1 MLAVGLCALPAYL
14 LGTFPTAHLIV
25 RAHGRDV
32 TAEGSGN
39 PGASNVA
46 RLLGARWGVL
56 AFLGDA
62 AKGAVPAG
70 AGLVLEGRA
79 GGYLLGVAAVI
90 GHVFPVT
97 RRFKGGRGVAT
108 AAGMMLVLHP
118 LIAVGLMLMWLV
130 VGKVLKLASVASLVC
145 ASALPVLAWAVD
157 DRDGWEIAVLSAIS
171 LLIVARHAKNLRR
184 LVRGSELRLGDP
196 RQS

>member
-1 MLAVGLCALPAYL
+1 MVWVAVLAVPAYL

-32 TAEGSGN
+32 TQEGSGN

-46 RLLGARWGVL
+46 RLLGWKWGSL

-62 AKGAVPAG
+62 AKGALPAG
-70 AGLVLEGRA
+70 LGLLVEGRA
-79 GGYLLGVAAVI
+79 GGYLLGLAAVL

-118 LIAVGLMLMWLV
+118 LVALPLAVAWLV
-130 VGKVLKLASVASLVC
+130 VGRVLRMASVASLLC
-145 ASALPVLAWAVD
+145 AVALPVLVWLS
-157 DRDGWEIAVLSAIS
+157 DRDGWEIGLAAGLAV
-171 LLIVARHAKNLRR
+171 LIVARHGRNLQR
-184 LVRGSELRLGDP
+184 LVRGRELRF
-196 RQS
+196 

>member
-1 MLAVGLCALPAYL
+1 MLWVALLLVPAYL

-32 TAEGSGN
+32 TQEGSGN
-39 PGASNVA
+39 PGASNVG
-46 RLLGARWGVL
+46 RLLGWRWGVL

-62 AKGAVPAG
+62 GKGALPAG
-70 AGLVLEGRA
+70 IGLIVQGRA
-79 GGYLLGVAAVI
+79 GGYLLGVAAVL

-118 LIAVGLMLMWLV
+118 LVALGLMVVWLLL
-130 VGKVLKLASVASLVC
+130 GRVLHKASVASLVC
-145 ASALPVLAWAVD
+145 AVALPLLVWASG
-157 DRDGWEIAVLSAIS
+157 RAGWEIGLAAALAV
-171 LLIVARHAKNLRR
+171 LIVARHAKNLQR
-184 LVRGSELRLGDP
+184 LLRGGELKI
-196 RQS
+196 